1 MSDTDTKGKK
11 SNDRQTRGGEKH
23 TEMSLLC
30 FEFLLLS
37 LRKSLSLD
45 RKIRRDAAK
54 KFKMREKGRN
64 QRMKR
69 QKNI

>member
-1 MSDTDTKGKK
+1 MKGEK
-11 SNDRQTRGGEKH
+11 SNDRQTRGGKT

-30 FEFLLLS
+30 FGFLLLS

-45 RKIRRDAAK
+45 RKIRRNDAK
-54 KFKMREKGRN
+54 KFKMRDKGRN